1 MKRSTFVKLSIVIFI
16 VAAASI
22 SYFIYQNEQARS
34 TNSTISI
41 VGKEEIIQ
49 SYFNKIYDESI
60 ADKDKVIAKSSDFQ
74 VTKFDF
80 LYSKYTTEMFRELG
94 MNTKKTNNK
103 KIINNLV
110 ARQLMIV
117 DAKSKGITVQVDEVD
132 DFTETIKDQL
142 LNNEQDGL
150 QQNYIIILY
159 KAWSQS
165 ANLTLEQFLDSEILR
180 DQCEEGVYFSKLYEY
195 LLTEKIVTSF
205 EDFEAYQ
212 DDLFKQQRNNV
223 DITYKNI

>member
-1 MKRSTFVKLSIVIFI
+1 MKQSTFVKIGIFI
-16 VAAASI
+16 IITAAALI
-22 SYFIYQNEQARS
+22 SYFIYQNEQAS
-34 TNSTISI
+34 SSNSAINI

-49 SYFNKIYDESI
+49 SYYNKIYDESI
-60 ADKDKVIAKSSDFQ
+60 ADKDKVIAKSSEFQ

-94 MNTKKTNNK
+94 ANTKKTNDK

-150 QQNYIIILY
+150 QQNDIIILY

-165 ANLTLEQFLDSEILR
+165 ANLTLEQFLDSEFFR
-180 DQCEEGVYFSKLYEY
+180 DQYEEGVYFSKLYEY

-205 EDFEAYQ
+205 EDFEDYQ